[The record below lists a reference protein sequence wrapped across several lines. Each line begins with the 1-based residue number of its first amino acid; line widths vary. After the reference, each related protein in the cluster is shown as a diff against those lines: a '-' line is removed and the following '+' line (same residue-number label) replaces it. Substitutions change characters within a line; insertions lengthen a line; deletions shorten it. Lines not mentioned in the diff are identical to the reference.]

1 MNCSFRFTD
10 DNSSQIQPTVKSR
23 CDAGVA
29 PKLPPPEDQP
39 PLGQIAPLVVAQ
51 AQLLPG
57 SVELLLEDPV
67 WALRFVV
74 TSFLDTSS
82 RYSITCCCR
91 RFIQPAITVRKIMA
105 CVFKAYLF
113 RNLQV
118 LVNQG

>member
-1 MNCSFRFTD
+1 
-10 DNSSQIQPTVKSR
+10 
-23 CDAGVA
+23 
-29 PKLPPPEDQP
+29 
-39 PLGQIAPLVVAQ
+39 VVAQ

-57 SVELLLEDPV
+57 PVERCLEDPI

-74 TSFLDTSS
+74 TSFLGTSS

-91 RFIQPAITVRKIMA
+91 RFIQPAIIVRKIMA
-105 CVFKAYLF
+105 CVFKAFFF